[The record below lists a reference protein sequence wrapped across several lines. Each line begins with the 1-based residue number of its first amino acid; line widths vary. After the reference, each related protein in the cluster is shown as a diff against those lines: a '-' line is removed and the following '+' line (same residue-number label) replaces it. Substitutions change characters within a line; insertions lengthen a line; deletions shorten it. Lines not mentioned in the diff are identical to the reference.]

1 MCAGGGRKEGRCNRY
16 TRATVQTVR
25 DRRFC
30 ENVNGDGSCC
40 TICEEP
46 ATAPSPPVLRM
57 YTHVQ
62 VFDHVSYI
70 LLYAGVT
77 ATGGSIEWV
86 VVWGA

>member
-1 MCAGGGRKEGRCNRY
+1 MTSKYDPDDRAPGPRGVGADARGRAYKY
-16 TRATVQTVR
+16 T
-25 DRRFC
+25 
-30 ENVNGDGSCC
+30 
-40 TICEEP
+40 
-46 ATAPSPPVLRM
+46 L
-57 YTHVQ
+57 VQ